1 MTREDAATATT
12 TRHITCVLCEASCG
26 LQVTLGPDQQ
36 IQDLRGHADDP
47 LSRGHICPK
56 AFALKDLHDDPDRLQ
71 RPMRRING
79 EWMEV
84 SWHEA
89 IEHTARRLHEIQRE
103 HGRDAVGVYLGNP
116 NVHSLGALTHNL
128 QLVRTIRTR
137 NVFSATSVDQLPHQV
152 VAWMLYGHQFLLPVP
167 DIDRTDLLV
176 LIGHNPMASNGS
188 LWTVPDFPQR
198 RRDLAARGGRMV
210 VIDPRRTETAK
221 VADEH
226 HFIRPGTDAFALLA
240 VLREL
245 LAKGDRAAAYVDGL
259 DRVREAVEPFTPE
272 VAESV
277 CGMRAAAIVDLAE
290 ALWSAE
296 RAAVHGRMGLSTQ
309 AHGVVG
315 QWAVQVIN
323 IVTGN
328 LDREGGTM
336 LSSPVIDIIAKGIIG
351 PGKLGHRRS
360 RVRDLPS
367 FGGELPVSVLREEI
381 ETPGEGQIRAMVTVA
396 GNPVSSTPAGDR
408 LGEAFDGLDFMV
420 AIDFYLNETTRHADV
435 ILPPTAP
442 LERDH
447 YDLIFHTLAV
457 RNTARFSEAL
467 YKPRAHQRHDW
478 QIARDLTLA
487 LLRERGKRPGV
498 QQQARLRLSPRR
510 QVDLLLRTGSPRTSV
525 RRLTRTPGGL
535 DAGAH
540 VPRFPGRLWTK
551 TKRIDVAVDT
561 VLEQVRAFAAATED
575 ATWRPESDELLLIG
589 RRHQRDNNSWLHNAP
604 RLTRGRS
611 RHQLL
616 MHPDDAQ
623 ERGIE
628 DGMRVDVSSNAG
640 RVQVEVALTDDMMPG
655 VVSLPHGYGHD
666 RDGVALTHARGL
678 PGVSIN
684 DLTDPSRV
692 ESVSAN
698 AVLNGVPVRVKGS
711 NGTDSTTVDKHADDF
726 V

>member
-1 MTREDAATATT
+1 
-12 TRHITCVLCEASCG
+12 
-26 LQVTLGPDQQ
+26 
-36 IQDLRGHADDP
+36 
-47 LSRGHICPK
+47 
-56 AFALKDLHDDPDRLQ
+56 
-71 RPMRRING
+71 
-79 EWMEV
+79 
-84 SWHEA
+84 
-89 IEHTARRLHEIQRE
+89 
-103 HGRDAVGVYLGNP
+103 
-116 NVHSLGALTHNL
+116 
-128 QLVRTIRTR
+128 
-137 NVFSATSVDQLPHQV
+137 
-152 VAWMLYGHQFLLPVP
+152 
-167 DIDRTDLLV
+167 
-176 LIGHNPMASNGS
+176 
-188 LWTVPDFPQR
+188 
-198 RRDLAARGGRMV
+198 
-210 VIDPRRTETAK
+210 
-221 VADEH
+221 
-226 HFIRPGTDAFALLA
+226 
-240 VLREL
+240 
-245 LAKGDRAAAYVDGL
+245 
-259 DRVREAVEPFTPE
+259 
-272 VAESV
+272 
-277 CGMRAAAIVDLAE
+277 
-290 ALWSAE
+290 
-296 RAAVHGRMGLSTQ
+296 MGLSTQ
-309 AHGVVG
+309 AYGVVG
-315 QWAVQVIN
+315 QWAVQLIN

-328 LDREGGTM
+328 LDRKGGTM
-336 LSSPVIDIIAKGIIG
+336 LSSPVIDIIGKGIIG

-408 LGEAFDGLDFMV
+408 LGEAFAGLDFMV

-457 RNTARFSEAL
+457 RNTARYSEAL
-467 YKPRAHQRHDW
+467 YEPAVHQRHDW

-487 LLRERGKRPGV
+487 LFGERGKRPSV

-510 QVDLLLRTGSPRTSV
+510 QVDLLLRTGSPRSSV
-525 RRLTRTPGGL
+525 RRLARTPGGL

-540 VPRFPGRLWTK
+540 VSRLPGRLWTK

-561 VLEQVRAFAAATED
+561 VMEQVRALAAAVAED
-575 ATWRPESDELLLIG
+575 ATWRPAPDELLLIG

-611 RHQLL
+611 RHHLL
-616 MHPDDAQ
+616 MHPADAQ

-628 DGMRVDVSSNAG
+628 DGMRVEVTSNAG
-640 RVQVEVALTDDMMPG
+640 RVQVEVAMTDDVMPG

-666 RDGVALTHARGL
+666 RDGVAMTHAREL

-698 AVLNGVPVRVKGS
+698 AVLNGVPVRVKGLARV
-711 NGTDSTTVDKHADDF
+711 DSVTVDKHAEDF

>member
-1 MTREDAATATT
+1 MSTEAAET
-12 TRHITCVLCEASCG
+12 TRYITCVLCEASCG
-26 LQVTLGPDQQ
+26 LQVTLGADGG
-36 IQDLRGHADDP
+36 IEDLRGHAEDP

-56 AFALKDLHDDPDRLQ
+56 AFALKDIHDDPNRLK
-71 RPMRRING
+71 RPVRKIDG
-79 EWMEV
+79 QWVEV

-89 IEHTARRLHEIQRE
+89 IDYTARRIHEIQD
-103 HGRDAVGVYLGNP
+103 RDGNNALGVYLGNP
-116 NVHSLGALTHNL
+116 NVHSLGSLTHGL
-128 QLVRTIRTR
+128 QLVRALKTR

-152 VAWMLYGHQFLLPVP
+152 MAWALYGHQFLLPVP

-188 LWTVPDFPQR
+188 MWTVPDFPQR

-226 HFIRPGTDAFALLA
+226 HFIRPGTDVYALLA
-240 VLREL
+240 ILREL

-259 DRVREAVEPFTPE
+259 DRVREVVEPFTPE
-272 VAESV
+272 VAESLS
-277 CGMRAAAIVDLAE
+277 GMRGRAIVDLAD

-309 AHGVVG
+309 AFGVVG

-336 LSSPVIDIIAKGIIG
+336 LSSPVIDIVGRGIVG
-351 PGKLGHRRS
+351 PGGLGHRHS
-360 RVRDLPS
+360 RVRGLPA

-381 ETPGEGQIRAMVTVA
+381 ETPGEGQIRAMLTIA
-396 GNPVSSTPAGDR
+396 GNPVSSTPAGQR
-408 LGEAFDGLDFMV
+408 LSEALESLEFMA
-420 AIDFYLNETTRHADV
+420 AIDFYVNETTRHADV

-447 YDLIFHTLAV
+447 YDLIFHALAV

-467 YKPRAHQRHDW
+467 FEKADEQRHDW

-487 LLRERGKRPGV
+487 IRKARGQSV
-498 QQQARLRLSPRR
+498 DLEEQARLRLSPRL
-510 QVDLLLRTGSPRTSV
+510 QIDGLLHIGSPRTSV
-525 RRLTRTPGGL
+525 KALTRDPRGV
-535 DAGAH
+535 DAGPH
-540 VPRFPGRLWTK
+540 VPRFPERLRTE
-551 TKRIDVAVDT
+551 TKRIDVAVDL
-561 VLEQVRAFAAATED
+561 VLDEVRELAATVRTGGTGTPHD
-575 ATWRPESDELLLIG
+575 GELLLIG
-589 RRHQRDNNSWLHNAP
+589 RRHQRDNNSWLHNVP
-604 RLTRGRS
+604 RLTRGRP

-616 MHPDDAQ
+616 IHPDDAAA
-623 ERGIE
+623 RGID
-628 DGMRVDVSSNAG
+628 DGARAHVSSASG
-640 RVQVEVALTDDMMPG
+640 EVEVEVAVTDDMMPG

-666 RDGVALTHARGL
+666 REGVELDHATTL

-684 DLTDPSRV
+684 DLTDPDRV
-692 ESVSAN
+692 ESLAGN
-698 AVLNGVPVRVKGS
+698 AVLNGVPVRVKRA
-711 NGTDSTTVDKHADDF
+711 VLP